1 MTSTVRISV
10 ANGNR
15 PNPNAL
21 LTPQMMDLPLEALPK
36 TQATSFATVAAKKA
50 ITPLNVTSGM
60 QSHETNG
67 MSIVPCN
74 ISKNLKQMILLAM
87 TTLPLMEAPPIMT
100 PLAPLLVA
108 IAGVGHQADQ
118 ADPEAKHPDE
128 VPIPA
133 NAELVGLLP
142 DLDTCNWATKDSVAP
157 QMKLP
162 ATQLCQLKLQTSK
175 LRNNLTNL
183 RDNFFSTLVPP
194 SVAPSLTQTWLTTF
208 ELLAPHFT

>member
-15 PNPNAL
+15 PNPTAP
-21 LTPQMMDLPLEALPK
+21 LTPQMMDLPLEVLPK
-36 TQATSFATVAAKKA
+36 TQATLFATVAEKEA
-50 ITPLNVTSGM
+50 ITPLNATSGT

-67 MSIVPCN
+67 ISIMPCN
-74 ISKNLKQMILLAM
+74 TSKNLKQMILLAK
-87 TTLPLMEAPPIMT
+87 TTLPLMEAPPIMRT
-100 PLAPLLVA
+100 LAPLLAA
-108 IAGVGHQADQ
+108 IVGVGHQ

-133 NAELVGLLP
+133 NAELVGLQP

-157 QMKLP
+157 QMKPP
-162 ATQLCQLKLQTSK
+162 ATQPCQLKLQTSK